1 MSATDDRRASCRSRA
16 SAVRSLGSGQCCVPA
31 ALHLSGG
38 LERGQ
43 ERERMRQRQP
53 DQAAHALW
61 CHGAGRGRRSG
72 PRHRAEPRYMAS
84 ISKLLAVAGLS
95 VESVFIGAAVRGSH
109 RSLPPGRD
117 QVGGS
122 RQLCPA
128 MPRRRFVRVVL
139 NRLRPTLGRVR
150 NQGGR
155 APLIPVPSKWTGES
169 FVDWST
175 AARP

>member
-61 CHGAGRGRRSG
+61 CHCAGRGRRSG

-95 VESVFIGAAVRGSH
+95 VESVFYRCRGTWLSSQLAARP
-109 RSLPPGRD
+109 RPG
-117 QVGGS
+117 GGS

-155 APLIPVPSKWTGES
+155 ARLIPVPPKWTGES